1 MAKKR
6 NRITMEMSKTISETS
21 PLIKTSKKNLLNDS
35 DLNTII
41 EINLEFLQKNPF
53 QPRISIDLSNL
64 NELIS
69 SIEENGLLQPI
80 IVSKTNDT
88 DYTIIA
94 GHRRY
99 EAFKFLNKK
108 TIPAIVKEN
117 VSSKD
122 LAILSLSENLIRE
135 NLHPIEN
142 AIAIKNIL
150 DNGIVESQNKLAN
163 YVGLSKGHI
172 SKLMNILKLPNKFIQ
187 KIKQDDYKDINILI
201 LLNKIDDELLLF
213 NIYDKIKTM
222 SRLEAVKYINN
233 HVFKKEKKDFILE
246 IKQTKTK
253 ITINIDIKNLSED
266 QVAILNQKISTLI

>member
-233 HVFKKEKKDFILE
+233 HVFKKEKKDSILE